1 MKSWTDLNI
10 PKSLVETCQK
20 ELKSVY
26 KDILDKEEKKLG
38 IHDIGHAA
46 HKDRKEVFDNADAEY
61 EQKTGKTIEAP
72 KTKKYQVAEAVSHM
86 HDKRMQNAFEK
97 NFQKM
102 KKSLKGNQHKLDVDG
117 DGEIESSDLRKLR
130 TQARLRKLESRRIDE
145 VSPEKL
151 SDYIK
156 AATVDAHG
164 KSYRKGSRTALSPS
178 GTSTEDLD
186 NKIAKR
192 HAGIN
197 KALRKLVSKT
207 HNQEK

>member
-46 HKDRKEVFDNADAEY
+46 HKDRKEVFDKADDKY
-61 EQKTGKTIEAP
+61 EKLTGKTIEAP
-72 KTKKYQVAEAVSHM
+72 KTVKYQVSEAVSHM
-86 HDKRMQNAFEK
+86 KDKRMQDAFEK
-97 NFQKM
+97 NFHRM
-102 KKSLKGNQHKLDVDG
+102 KNRLKGDQWKLDTDRDG
-117 DGEIESSDLRKLR
+117 KIESSDLKKLR
-130 TQARLRKLESRRIDE
+130 TQAQLKKQASRRIDE